1 MLCGE
6 ERLATP
12 VYTACCSDLMSDVL
26 AFVNEKTVLITGLT
40 NHHVLRTADMLDLKC
55 LVFAR
60 GKVPGEELLEQ
71 AQEQGLVVDD
81 HPRDRLYRLRAFVS
95 GRAARRAHRMAGKRG
110 AEMTALIHQEYPIAA
125 EDYTRAGEASAD
137 DQAHAQA
144 AGRGQH
150 ACCAAWPW
158 PAMRW
163 S

>member
-1 MLCGE
+1 MNIADRVSVLHARVLCGE

-71 AQEQGLVVDD
+71 AQEQGLVVMTT
-81 HPRDRLYRLRAFVS
+81 RETAFTACGLLYQAGLRGV
-95 GRAARRAHRMAGKRG
+95 
-110 AEMTALIHQEYPIAA
+110 PI
-125 EDYTRAGEASAD
+125 EWPENEA
-137 DQAHAQA
+137 QK
-144 AGRGQH
+144 
-150 ACCAAWPW
+150 
-158 PAMRW
+158 
-163 S
+163 